1 MLSMTDQE
9 FTTLTNFIHQKFG
22 INLSQKRV
30 LIEGRMSALLQKRG
44 ITTFDEYM
52 KILFAD
58 TTGAEMTT
66 LLNKL
71 TTNHTYFMRET
82 EHFKFLESDVLPYF
96 ERMHERDKSLR
107 IWSAGCSS
115 GQEPYNISMLLN
127 EYFGPRRSAWRI
139 QLLATDISMNVLT
152 QAHAGVYPA
161 EITNQVPPA
170 WAAKYFTK
178 LPSGEYQ
185 VVDFIRST
193 VDFRTLNL
201 MDPFRF
207 SKPFD
212 LIFCRNVM
220 IYFDGPTK
228 ERLVSKFYDWTAPGG
243 YLFIGH
249 SENINKDKSAY
260 RFVKPAI
267 YKKEGAR

>member
-1 MLSMTDQE
+1 MLSMTDKE
-9 FTTLTNFIHQKFG
+9 FQTLTTFVHQKFG

-44 ITTFDEYM
+44 IDTFDDYM

-58 TTGAEMTT
+58 KSGAELTT

-71 TTNHTYFMRET
+71 TTNHTYFNRET
-82 EHFKFLESDVLPYF
+82 EHFKFLDSDVLPYF
-96 ERMHERDKSLR
+96 ERLHARDHSLR

-115 GQEPYNISMLLN
+115 GQEPYNISMALN
-127 EYFGPRRSAWRI
+127 EYFGSRRSSWDIRI
-139 QLLATDISMNVLT
+139 LATDISLNVLT
-152 QAHAGVYPA
+152 KAQAAVYSA
-161 EITNQVPPA
+161 EIAKEVPPP
-170 WAAKYFTK
+170 WVSKYFAK

-185 VVDFIRST
+185 VKDQIRNS

-201 MDPFRF
+201 MDPFKF

-220 IYFDGPTK
+220 IYFDAPTK
-228 ERLVSKFYDWTAPGG
+228 DALVEKFYNWTAPGG

-249 SENINKDKSAY
+249 SENVNKEKSKY
-260 RFVKPAI
+260 HFVKPAI
-267 YKKEGAR
+267 YQKGAAR